1 MSLMLSNLLDLII
14 INIRI
19 FEYLSGMIILSN
31 SSFVSCENDTI
42 IHMLSFAYYR
52 NAWLKRLSEATEA
65 ALSMERVKRERAMSC
80 ELSA

>member
-1 MSLMLSNLLDLII
+1 MSIMLPNLLDWILK
-14 INIRI
+14 NMRI
-19 FEYLSGMIILSN
+19 FKYVCGTIILNN

-65 ALSMERVKRERAMSC
+65 ALFMERVKRERAMSC

>member
-1 MSLMLSNLLDLII
+1 MLTNLLDLIL

-19 FEYLSGMIILSN
+19 FEYVSGMIILNN